1 MEQVLR
7 FSIERKYLQLR
18 TPLLIIEISEI
29 DWRGLLLFLMRKTSL
44 INKNQLIQKIH
55 FIVTETVVREEED
68 IKYLIYNQLPK

>member
-55 FIVTETVVREEED
+55 FIAETVVREEED